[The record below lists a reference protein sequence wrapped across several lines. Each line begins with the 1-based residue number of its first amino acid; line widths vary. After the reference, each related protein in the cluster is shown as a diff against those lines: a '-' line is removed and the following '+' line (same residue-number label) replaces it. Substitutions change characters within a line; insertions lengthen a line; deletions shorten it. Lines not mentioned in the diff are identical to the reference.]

1 MAKYQKVYLRVVGMV
16 GDKPDDEDKIPNRVM
31 ATGTWFMKPNLRDGT
46 AENAIGP
53 DGIAEL
59 ELPTPVDGEIV
70 DGWLTYNGDPYVW
83 LRVSEEGWNW
93 QISFP
98 QLRIDGK
105 PKKLDLWNFD
115 VPAATPQEI
124 ENGHLDPED
133 PNYYRGINLAPLV
146 EFVNPSTGQKA
157 VKGDTGYSIVHVEL
171 IGTDSFRF
179 VTNNPDPTQNILST
193 IKVPILEL
201 TDDILDAAAAT
212 VAAAEMANTD
222 AAAALGYKN
231 VATDAA
237 AASVLAAENA
247 DGFRQVSMDSAA
259 AAVTAAEEADSSETA
274 AKASETAAKASETAA
289 KASETNA
296 LSYRNT
302 ASGHATNAGN
312 AKTAAESAR
321 DGAVTARQGAET
333 ARAGAELARDQA
345 VNGVVPENGVS
356 TSKIQDKAVT
366 KAKTSDSVQGSLDKA
381 DSSYQKPGAGI
392 PKGDLQQSVQDSL
405 SKADAALPKA
415 SFPGD
420 FVIVSHTGTRKVG
433 GGDIGPQYIGK
444 ALRVDSVVYQFDSPD
459 ASGDTVVRLMNGNTE
474 VAGSR
479 LTVSASNQVDGIP
492 TDNARTATL
501 TDATR
506 TYAKGG
512 RLRLDIVSVGTTP
525 GKGLRAWINCVW
537 TQL

>member
-46 AENAIGP
+46 AENSIGP

-59 ELPTPVDGEIV
+59 ELPNPIDGEIV

-83 LRVSEEGWNW
+83 IRVSEEGWNW

-124 ENGHLDPED
+124 ERGHLEPSD
-133 PNYYRGINLAPLV
+133 PNYYRGVNLAPLV
-146 EFVNPSTGQKA
+146 EFVNPKTGQKA

-171 IGTDSFRF
+171 VGTDSFRF

-201 TDDILDAAAAT
+201 TDDILDASAAAI
-212 VAAAEMANTD
+212 AAAEMANTD

-231 VATDAA
+231 LAVDAA
-237 AASVLAAENA
+237 GAAVLAAENA
-247 DGFRQVSMDSAA
+247 DADSTATAQDRAA
-259 AAVTAAEEADSSETA
+259 ALASSQAAGVSETN
-274 AKASETAAKASETAA
+274 AKTSETNANASENNAKTYRD
-289 KASETNA
+289 NA

-302 ASGHATNAGN
+302 AETHATNAGS
-312 AKTAAESAR
+312 AATAA
-321 DGAVTARQGAET
+321 DTARGQAVVAKDQAVAAQQAAET
-333 ARAGAELARDQA
+333 ARDQA
-345 VNGVVPENGVS
+345 VAGVVPENGVS

-366 KAKTSDSVQGSLDKA
+366 KAKTSDDVQGSLGKA
-381 DSSYQKPGAGI
+381 DSAYQKPTNGI
-392 PKGDLQQSVQDSL
+392 PKADLVSSVQDSL

-420 FVIVSHTGTRKVG
+420 FVIMSHTGTRKVG

-444 ALRVDSVVYQFDSPD
+444 ALRVDSIVYQFDSPD

-474 VAGSR
+474 VVGSR
-479 LTVSASNQVDGIP
+479 LTISAANQADGIA

-501 TDATR
+501 TDVTR

-512 RLRLDIVSVGTTP
+512 RLRLDVVSVGTTP